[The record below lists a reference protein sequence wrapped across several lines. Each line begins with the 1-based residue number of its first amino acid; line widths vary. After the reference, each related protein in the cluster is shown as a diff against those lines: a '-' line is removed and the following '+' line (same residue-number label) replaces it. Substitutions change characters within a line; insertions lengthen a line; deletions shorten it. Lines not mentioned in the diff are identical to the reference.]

1 MRRQEY
7 MDLLSRRV
15 AVRRMLDGTPEEFV
29 IDRASMQG
37 QLDAIQRGIDQAQIE
52 REPATMQINFK
63 GKPVVGTEGIVADFG
78 AKALEQLNEL
88 VATLA
93 ASGEG
98 TLRDRGPIPNR
109 EQHQL
114 LITATTRG
122 SFGFELQEHVPE
134 PLPAGDETA
143 TQRAM
148 SKAHA
153 LLRGVAGTDDDLADA
168 ANEVEPRAIEKLR
181 SFLQTMAD
189 AQAWCSASFGDLKAD
204 FPSLNAI
211 QYGLERIKQENL
223 PETETVL
230 EGRLLGALPIARTF
244 EFERATDQKVI
255 RGKVAA
261 SFADVEKLNDLRGQ
275 TIRIRVL
282 ETRVGK
288 GSVRYRLLDVPADV
302 KT

>member
-7 MDLLSRRV
+7 MDLLSERG
-15 AVRRMLDGTPEEFV
+15 AVKRMLAETPEEFV

-37 QLDAIQRGIDQAQIE
+37 RLDVVQRRIDQAQVE

-63 GKPVVGTEGIVADFG
+63 GKPVVGTEGIVADFA
-78 AKALEQLNEL
+78 AKAVEQVDEL

-98 TLRDRGPIPNR
+98 PLRERGPIPNR
-109 EQHQL
+109 DRHQL

-122 SFGFELQEHVPE
+122 SFGFELQEYVAE
-134 PLPAGDETA
+134 PLAPSDETA

-148 SKAHA
+148 GKAHA
-153 LLRGVAGTDDDLADA
+153 LLRGVAGTDEDLADA

-189 AQAWCSASFGDLKAD
+189 AQAWCTAIFGDLKAD
-204 FPSLNAI
+204 FPSLDHVK
-211 QYGLERIKQENL
+211 YGLERIKKENL
-223 PETETVL
+223 PETETEL
-230 EGRLLGALPIARTF
+230 EGRFLGVLPNDRRF
-244 EFERATDQKVI
+244 EFEVAKDEKVI
-255 RGKVAA
+255 KGKVP
-261 SFADVEKLNDLRGQ
+261 ADFDEIDRLNKLLYKP
-275 TIRIRVL
+275 IRIKVL

-288 GSVRYRLLDVPADV
+288 GQVRYRLLEAPTGGQA
-302 KT
+302 

>member
-7 MDLLSRRV
+7 MDLLSERG
-15 AVRRMLDGTPEEFV
+15 AVKRMLAETPEEFV

-37 QLDAIQRGIDQAQIE
+37 RLDVVQRRIDQAQVE
-52 REPATMQINFK
+52 REPATMQINFR

-78 AKALEQLNEL
+78 AKALEQLDEL

-98 TLRDRGPIPNR
+98 TLRERGPIPNR
-109 EQHQL
+109 DRHQL

-122 SFGFELQEHVPE
+122 SFGFELQEHVTE
-134 PLPAGDETA
+134 PLASGEETA

-148 SKAHA
+148 GKAHA
-153 LLRGVAGTDDDLADA
+153 LLRGVAGTDEDLADA

-189 AQAWCSASFGDLKAD
+189 AQAWCAATFGTLKAD
-204 FPSLNAI
+204 FPSLDHI
-211 QYGLERIKQENL
+211 KYGLERIKKENL
-223 PETETVL
+223 PETETEL
-230 EGRLLGALPIARTF
+230 EGRLLGVLPKDRRF
-244 EFERATDQKVI
+244 EFEMAKDGKVI
-255 RGKVAA
+255 KGKVP
-261 SFADVEKLNDLRGQ
+261 ADFDEIDRLNGLLYKP
-275 TIRIRVL
+275 IRIKVL

-288 GSVRYRLLDVPADV
+288 GQVRYRLLEAPTGGQA
-302 KT
+302 